1 MTETSGAAGEPSA
14 AAETRGNLYA
24 IAQVF
29 TSGRCAGKNNV
40 AHGNKSRMKFYTTF
54 GNIANRIYPV
64 IQHFVADELPA
75 ELQKHQ
81 SLFPLSQKVQLRP
94 ASEVL
99 SPALARDVPLTHPI
113 PALTGRPQGATEFR
127 RERAP
132 LAGRW
137 CRYHDESRAARAP
150 RAR

>member
-1 MTETSGAAGEPSA
+1 MTETSEAADVPSA
-14 AAETRGNLYA
+14 AADIRGKSSA
-24 IAQVF
+24 VAQICA
-29 TSGRCAGKNNV
+29 SGRCARKESF
-40 AHGNKSRMKFYTTF
+40 ARDNKSRLKFYTTF
-54 GNIANRIYPV
+54 GHIAYRIHPV
-64 IQHFVADELPA
+64 MRLFFADELPA
-75 ELQKHQ
+75 QLHKHQ

-99 SPALARDVPLTHPI
+99 SPALARGDLPFMHPVP
-113 PALTGRPQGATEFR
+113 AQCSQCVTEFR
-127 RERAP
+127 RECAP